1 MNRESLNTA
10 PARSPRG
17 RRPGE
22 RGYTL
27 LFAVFLVALAL
38 IATTIAVPGILTQ
51 GKREQELEMVW
62 RGKQYEKAIGRYTRK
77 FNRNPTKID
86 DLVKP
91 TNGVRFLRKAY
102 KDPMNDAD
110 GTWRF
115 IYVTG
120 GGALIGSV
128 RYTSL
133 QQMAMMDRLATGQ
146 TGVVAG
152 MPGMPGMPGLGMPGA
167 GLIGGLAGG
176 GGSSL
181 GGSTFGGS
189 TFGGQAGASG
199 ANGQSPQ
206 GNGQTPPGNGQ
217 GSSTDSNS
225 NPQSPDQTGGN
236 NPASN
241 SPGGQA
247 GSGGF
252 GQSPGGQTG
261 FGGFGQTSGGTGAGN
276 TVGQPIG
283 SPLETTTLGGSI
295 AGVGS
300 KIDKKSL
307 IVYKNG
313 KTYKQWEFIFNP
325 LEQQL
330 GGGAG
335 IQTGGVP
342 GSVPAGQA
350 NPAPFGGQGSGSSPF
365 GGQPAPPELPQPPSP
380 QQPQ

>member
-1 MNRESLNTA
+1 MNRESLNMA
-10 PARSPRG
+10 SARSPRDC
-17 RRPGE
+17 RPGE

-128 RYTSL
+128 RYNSL

-152 MPGMPGMPGLGMPGA
+152 MPGMPGMPGLGVPGA

-176 GGSSL
+176 GGSS
-181 GGSTFGGS
+181 FGGS

-199 ANGQSPQ
+199 ATGQSPQ
-206 GNGQTPPGNGQ
+206 GNGQTSPGNGQ
-217 GSSTDSNS
+217 SNSTDSNS
-225 NPQSPDQTGGN
+225 NPQNPDQTGGN
-236 NPASN
+236 NPASS
-241 SPGGQA
+241 SPGGQS

-261 FGGFGQTSGGTGAGN
+261 FGGFGQTSGGSGVGT

-365 GGQPAPPELPQPPSP
+365 GGQPVPPELPQPPSSQPSP

>member
-1 MNRESLNTA
+1 MNRELLNTA
-10 PARSPRG
+10 PARSPRD

-38 IATTIAVPGILTQ
+38 IATTIAVPSILTQ

-152 MPGMPGMPGLGMPGA
+152 MPGMPGMPGLGVPGV

-176 GGSSL
+176 GGTS
-181 GGSTFGGS
+181 FGGS

-206 GNGQTPPGNGQ
+206 GNAQTPQGNGP
-217 GSSTDSNS
+217 GSSPDANG
-225 NPQSPDQTGGN
+225 NPQNPDQNGGN
-236 NPASN
+236 NPTSN
-241 SPGGQA
+241 SPGGQS
-247 GSGGF
+247 GFGGF
-252 GQSPGGQTG
+252 GQSPGGQSG
-261 FGGFGQTSGGTGAGN
+261 FGGFGQTSGGAGVGT

-330 GGGAG
+330 VGGAG

-350 NPAPFGGQGSGSSPF
+350 NPAPFGGQGSSPSPF
-365 GGQPAPPELPQPPSP
+365 GGQPVPPELPQPPSSQPSP

>member
-1 MNRESLNTA
+1 MNRELLNTA
-10 PARSPRG
+10 LAGSPRD

-38 IATTIAVPGILTQ
+38 IATTIAVPSILTQ

-146 TGVVAG
+146 SGVVAG
-152 MPGMPGMPGLGMPGA
+152 MPGMPGMPGLGVPGA

-176 GGSSL
+176 GG
-181 GGSTFGGS
+181 GGSSFGGS

-206 GNGQTPPGNGQ
+206 ANG
-217 GSSTDSNS
+217 

-252 GQSPGGQTG
+252 GQSPGGQAG
-261 FGGFGQTSGGTGAGN
+261 FGGFGQSSGGSG
-276 TVGQPIG
+276 VGTTLGQTIG

-365 GGQPAPPELPQPPSP
+365 GGQPVPPELPQPPSSQPSP

>member
-1 MNRESLNTA
+1 MNRELLNTA
-10 PARSPRG
+10 PARSPRD

-38 IATTIAVPGILTQ
+38 IATTIAVPSILTQ

-62 RGKQYEKAIGRYTRK
+62 RGKQYERAIGRYTRK

-152 MPGMPGMPGLGMPGA
+152 MPGMPGMPGLGVPGV

-176 GGSSL
+176 GGSS
-181 GGSTFGGS
+181 FGGS

-206 GNGQTPPGNGQ
+206 GNGQTPQGNGQ
-217 GSSTDSNS
+217 GSSTDANG
-225 NPQSPDQTGGN
+225 NPQNPDQNGGN
-236 NPASN
+236 NPTSN
-241 SPGGQA
+241 SPGGQS
-247 GSGGF
+247 GFGGF
-252 GQSPGGQTG
+252 GQSPGGQSG
-261 FGGFGQTSGGTGAGN
+261 FGGFGQTSGGAGVGT

-330 GGGAG
+330 VGGAG

-350 NPAPFGGQGSGSSPF
+350 NPAPFGGQGSSPSPF
-365 GGQPAPPELPQPPSP
+365 GGQPVPPELPQPPSSQPSP

>member
-1 MNRESLNTA
+1 MKYDFNKSAREQLSRNR
-10 PARSPRG
+10 RSPQQRSS
-17 RRPGE
+17 E

-27 LFAVFLVALAL
+27 LFAVFLVALVL
-38 IATTIAVPGILTQ
+38 IATTIAVPSILTQ

-110 GTWRF
+110 GSWRF

-133 QQMAMMDRLATGQ
+133 QQMAMLDRLAMGQ
-146 TGVVAG
+146 TGAVAG
-152 MPGMPGMPGLGMPGA
+152 MPGMPGMPGLNVPGA

-176 GGSSL
+176 GGSS
-181 GGSTFGGS
+181 FGGS
-189 TFGGQAGASG
+189 TFGGQAGGAS
-199 ANGQSPQ
+199 AASGQSPQ
-206 GNGQTPPGNGQ
+206 SGGQTPPGNGQ
-217 GSSTDSNS
+217 GSSTDANG

-236 NPASN
+236 NTTPT
-241 SPGGQA
+241 SPGGQ
-247 GSGGF
+247 SGF
-252 GQSPGGQTG
+252 GQTPGGQTG
-261 FGGFGQTSGGTGAGN
+261 FGGFGQTPGAGAG
-276 TVGQPIG
+276 TTIGQPIG

-330 GGGAG
+330 GAGAG

-350 NPAPFGGQGSGSSPF
+350 NPAPFGGQPV
-365 GGQPAPPELPQPPSP
+365 PPELPQPPSSQPSP